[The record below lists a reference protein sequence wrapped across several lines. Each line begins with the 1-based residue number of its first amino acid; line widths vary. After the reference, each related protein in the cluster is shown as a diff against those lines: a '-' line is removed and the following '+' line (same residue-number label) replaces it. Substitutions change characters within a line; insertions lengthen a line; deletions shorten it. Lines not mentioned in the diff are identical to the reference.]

1 MSIWFQK
8 YTVEQLNQMNS
19 DTMISHLGI
28 EFLEIGEDYLKA
40 RMPVEKRTVQPY
52 GILHGGAS
60 VTLAETMGSSG
71 AFICINPAQKRPV
84 GLEINAN
91 HVRSVRSGYVFGVA
105 RPIHMGSSTHIW
117 EIKIHD
123 EQERLVC
130 VSRLTLAILDVK

>member
-1 MSIWFQK
+1 MTIDLNTPIEDLNRINK
-8 YTVEQLNQMNS
+8 DTLMEQL
-19 DTMISHLGI
+19 HI
-28 EFLEIGEDYLKA
+28 EYLEIAEGFVKA
-40 RMPVEKRTVQPY
+40 RMPVNERTRQPY